1 MSISSNSK
9 VFALADVNSM
19 YASCEQV
26 FRPDLR
32 GKPVVVLS
40 NNDGCVIAQN
50 KEAKALLEIYM
61 CRPWFELEQQAKK
74 LGVVAFSSNY
84 ELYANMSNR
93 FVATLKTFTPKLEVY
108 SIDECFLDFTGMK
121 KDLVAYGHEV
131 KQTVKQWTGLPICVG
146 IGHTKTLAKLAN
158 HTAKK
163 KPLFN
168 GVCDFTSMSASEIDT
183 LMLALPVSKVWGV
196 GSRLE
201 ATLNGLGVDN
211 VLRLKNADPKRI
223 RDRFGVVLERTVKEL
238 NSESWLELDELQPE
252 AKQVMSSRSFG
263 TRVDNLTELEEA
275 VSFHATN
282 ASERMRKKGLYAQA
296 VYVFIQNSPFDQ
308 AEYYAA
314 SKVIAL
320 PSPTNNTIKIANAA
334 LWSLKKMYKHNV
346 YYQKAGVMLMDLVP
360 KAGQQMDIFGYS
372 KNDVKSSVLMETMD
386 QVNKKYSR
394 GTIKLASEGVKKS
407 WVMRRALKSPNY
419 TGNWRELPI
428 IGKEANLALAT

>member
-1 MSISSNSK
+1 MSISSNTK
-9 VFALADVNSM
+9 IFALADVNSM

-26 FRPDLR
+26 FRPDLK

-50 KEAKALLEIYM
+50 NEAKALLEIYM

-93 FVATLKTFTPKLEVY
+93 FVATLKQFTPKLEVY
-108 SIDECFLDFTGMK
+108 SIDECFLDLTGMK
-121 KDLVAYGHEV
+121 RNLVTYGQEV

-163 KPLFN
+163 KPHYN
-168 GVCDFTSMSASEIDT
+168 GVCDFTSMSTSEIDQ

-238 NSESWLELDELQPE
+238 NGESWLELDELQPE

-296 VYVFIQNSPFDQ
+296 VSVFIQNSPFDQ
-308 AEYYAA
+308 AEFYAA

-320 PSPTNNTIKIANAA
+320 PSPTNNTFKIANTA
-334 LWSLKKMYKHNV
+334 LWSLKKMYKPNI

-360 KAGQQMDIFGYS
+360 EAGQQMDIFGYS
-372 KNDVKSSVLMETMD
+372 KDDARASLLMDTMD
-386 QVNKKYSR
+386 KVNKKYSR

-428 IGKEANLALAT
+428 IGKEVNLALAT

>member
-1 MSISSNSK
+1 MSISSNNK
-9 VFALADVNSM
+9 IFALADVNSM

-26 FRPDLR
+26 FRPDLN

-93 FVATLKTFTPKLEVY
+93 FVATLKQFTPKLEVY

-121 KDLVAYGHEV
+121 RDLVAYGQEV

-163 KPLFN
+163 KPHFN

-334 LWSLKKMYKHNV
+334 LWSLKKMYKPNI

-360 KAGQQMDIFGYS
+360 ESSQQLDIFGYS
-372 KNDVKSSVLMETMD
+372 KNDAKSSVLMETMD

-394 GTIKLASEGVKKS
+394 GNQVSV
-407 WVMRRALKSPNY
+407 
-419 TGNWRELPI
+419 
-428 IGKEANLALAT
+428 